1 MQGRNILGQR
11 SHFAPLRCLETVFP
25 PRLCHSSVQRTA
37 TQGIFVIASRT
48 LVLALTISPLLAAAQ
63 TAPARYTGTGS
74 CSSSNCHGNAQPVK
88 GSEILHNEYYTWTKH
103 DKHSQAFTNLTKAP
117 GRRMASLMGLGDPTK
132 EKLCLS
138 CHATYVPSK
147 ELQGENYSLED
158 GVSCESCHGAAEHW
172 LSSHAETGATHQQN
186 LARGLA
192 DTVTLTKR
200 AQLCLSCHYGD
211 ETKSVTHDLYG
222 AGHPRLSFELDTF
235 GILQPKHWIVDQ
247 DYTERKA
254 PYVPLTA
261 WFIGQAT
268 NAQSVLAALKSP
280 TRSKNGQF
288 PELSLFDCFSC
299 HHNLNEEQWKQR
311 TYENTP
317 GRLRLNLAPLFMTQ
331 ATIGALDK
339 SVATELEP
347 YITTLH
353 EDYQKDGAPQALD
366 ALPALLSSKV
376 MPLIT
381 KLDPNTAT
389 CTAVLK
395 ALANFGARMPHP
407 KYEVAEQIGMGI
419 QAVLA
424 TSPELAKRYDP
435 TLKKLFA
442 TLSSSKSFNP
452 EGFSKV
458 IKELAEK
465 VQQ

>member
-1 MQGRNILGQR
+1 MPLKHSFTRSLLVALAFCPIL
-11 SHFAPLRCLETVFP
+11 
-25 PRLCHSSVQRTA
+25 
-37 TQGIFVIASRT
+37 AS
-48 LVLALTISPLLAAAQ
+48 AQ

-74 CSSSNCHGNAQPVK
+74 CSSSNCHGNVQPVK
-88 GSEILHNEYYTWTKH
+88 GSEILHNEYYTWTRH

-117 GRRMASLMGLGDPTK
+117 ARRMASLLGLGDPTK
-132 EKLCLS
+132 EPACLT

-147 ELQGENYSLED
+147 ELRGDKYSVED

-172 LSSHAETGATHQQN
+172 LSSHAEAGATHQQN
-186 LARGLA
+186 LERGLA

-235 GILQPKHWIVDQ
+235 GILEPKHWVVDE
-247 DYTERKA
+247 DYTKRKA
-254 PYVPLTA
+254 PYVPLAA

-268 NAQSVLAALKSP
+268 NAQSILAALSSP

-311 TYENTP
+311 TYENAP
-317 GRLRLNLAPLFMTQ
+317 GRLRLNLAPLLMTQ
-331 ATIGALDK
+331 VTIGAPDTN
-339 SVATELEP
+339 VAAELEP
-347 YITTLH
+347 HIAALH
-353 EDYQKDGAPQALD
+353 ADYQKDGAPQALD
-366 ALPALLSSKV
+366 TLPTLISSKV
-376 MPLIT
+376 MPLLT
-381 KLDPNTAT
+381 KLDPNTKT
-389 CTAVLK
+389 CRAVLK
-395 ALANFGARMPHP
+395 ALADFGSRMPHP

-442 TLSSSKSFNP
+442 TLASSKSFNSD
-452 EGFSKV
+452 GFSKV
-458 IKELAEK
+458 IKELAGE
-465 VQQ
+465 VQE